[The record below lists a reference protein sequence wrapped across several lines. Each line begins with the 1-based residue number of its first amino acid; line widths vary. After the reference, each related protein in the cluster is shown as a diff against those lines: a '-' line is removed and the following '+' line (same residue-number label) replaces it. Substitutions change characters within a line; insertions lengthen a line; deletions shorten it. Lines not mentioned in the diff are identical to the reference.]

1 MLKQADVN
9 QQSAEINEE
18 DTYFRSVLIGQNFSF

>member
-18 DTYFRSVLIGQNFSF
+18 DTYFGSVLIGQNFSF